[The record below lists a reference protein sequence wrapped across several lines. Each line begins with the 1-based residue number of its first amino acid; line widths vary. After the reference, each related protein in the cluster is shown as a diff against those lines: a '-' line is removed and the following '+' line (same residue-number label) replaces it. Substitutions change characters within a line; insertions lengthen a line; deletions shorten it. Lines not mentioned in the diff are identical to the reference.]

1 MILKVKEF
9 CEAEQKN
16 QGVLI
21 PLNNVRKRVAA
32 ITGVSEKTI
41 TRITKEG
48 ITAASTSKKIVT
60 PGKSRPHPKK
70 FDLDGFDLCA
80 IRQKIHSFYVVH
92 KELPTLAKLRAALR
106 EDINF
111 QGNITTL
118 HRILNRIGFKYK
130 RCQSRRKLL
139 MERHDI
145 TAWRARYLDKIRINR
160 TVEKRPVV
168 YLDETYIHNTY
179 HTKSCWQSEEEPGMF
194 VSESSGSRWI
204 IAHARTKDGFING
217 VLLMFK
223 SQSKSSD
230 YHDDMNSA
238 NFLKWVTEKLIPNLP
253 ERSLVVMDNAP
264 YHCTQLNKAPSMSN
278 IKSSMQEWLRQKGI
292 YFEDTWRKAV
302 LFELIKQNKGPPTF
316 AVDELLTAHGH
327 EVLRLPPYHCD
338 LNPVEKI
345 WSLVKRKV
353 ADKNVAQ
360 DPKEIVK
367 LTVEAFE
374 SITAEDWTAQCTH
387 VEHLEEEYLK
397 NDGLMDEEMDRII
410 ISTAS
415 DTETESDSV
424 SIHSSDSDVPMAAD
438 HNYSIKL

>member
-1 MILKVKEF
+1 MPKVVKSSAREMILKVKEF

-16 QGVLI
+16 QGV
-21 PLNNVRKRVAA
+21 
-32 ITGVSEKTI
+32 SEKTI

-48 ITAASTSKKIVT
+48 ITAARTSKKIVT

-111 QGNITTL
+111 QGSITTL

-145 TAWRARYLDKIRINR
+145 TAWRARYL
-160 TVEKRPVV
+160 
-168 YLDETYIHNTY
+168 
-179 HTKSCWQSEEEPGMF
+179 
-194 VSESSGSRWI
+194 
-204 IAHARTKDGFING
+204 
-217 VLLMFK
+217 
-223 SQSKSSD
+223 
-230 YHDDMNSA
+230 
-238 NFLKWVTEKLIPNLP
+238 
-253 ERSLVVMDNAP
+253 
-264 YHCTQLNKAPSMSN
+264 
-278 IKSSMQEWLRQKGI
+278 
-292 YFEDTWRKAV
+292 
-302 LFELIKQNKGPPTF
+302 
-316 AVDELLTAHGH
+316 
-327 EVLRLPPYHCD
+327 
-338 LNPVEKI
+338 
-345 WSLVKRKV
+345 
-353 ADKNVAQ
+353 
-360 DPKEIVK
+360 
-367 LTVEAFE
+367 EAFE
-374 SITAEDWTAQCTH
+374 SITAAQCTH

>member
-1 MILKVKEF
+1 MTLKVKEF

-41 TRITKEG
+41 TRITKE
-48 ITAASTSKKIVT
+48 
-60 PGKSRPHPKK
+60 
-70 FDLDGFDLCA
+70 
-80 IRQKIHSFYVVH
+80 
-92 KELPTLAKLRAALR
+92 
-106 EDINF
+106 
-111 QGNITTL
+111 
-118 HRILNRIGFKYK
+118 
-130 RCQSRRKLL
+130 
-139 MERHDI
+139 
-145 TAWRARYLDKIRINR
+145 
-160 TVEKRPVV
+160 VE
-168 YLDETYIHNTY
+168 
-179 HTKSCWQSEEEPGMF
+179 
-194 VSESSGSRWI
+194 
-204 IAHARTKDGFING
+204 
-217 VLLMFK
+217 
-223 SQSKSSD
+223 
-230 YHDDMNSA
+230 
-238 NFLKWVTEKLIPNLP
+238 
-253 ERSLVVMDNAP
+253 
-264 YHCTQLNKAPSMSN
+264 
-278 IKSSMQEWLRQKGI
+278 
-292 YFEDTWRKAV
+292 
-302 LFELIKQNKGPPTF
+302 
-316 AVDELLTAHGH
+316 ELLTAHGH

-338 LNPVEKI
+338 LNPVEKV

-353 ADKNVAQ
+353 ADKNVEQ

-424 SIHSSDSDVPMAAD
+424 SSHSSDSDVPMATD

>member
-118 HRILNRIGFKYK
+118 HRILNRI
-130 RCQSRRKLL
+130 
-139 MERHDI
+139 
-145 TAWRARYLDKIRINR
+145 
-160 TVEKRPVV
+160 
-168 YLDETYIHNTY
+168 
-179 HTKSCWQSEEEPGMF
+179 
-194 VSESSGSRWI
+194 
-204 IAHARTKDGFING
+204 
-217 VLLMFK
+217 
-223 SQSKSSD
+223 
-230 YHDDMNSA
+230 
-238 NFLKWVTEKLIPNLP
+238 
-253 ERSLVVMDNAP
+253 
-264 YHCTQLNKAPSMSN
+264 
-278 IKSSMQEWLRQKGI
+278 
-292 YFEDTWRKAV
+292 
-302 LFELIKQNKGPPTF
+302 
-316 AVDELLTAHGH
+316 
-327 EVLRLPPYHCD
+327 
-338 LNPVEKI
+338 
-345 WSLVKRKV
+345 
-353 ADKNVAQ
+353 
-360 DPKEIVK
+360 
-367 LTVEAFE
+367 EAFE